1 MPTNQQRKLP
11 VNILDIIEKPLFDSF
26 LRGYNNYTLSGVAL
40 YYFKNS
46 IISDFYIE
54 NIGFIDPSDGLLN
67 GKKNYHFFCKEYR
80 ETCGGQSKE
89 CIAFDQKL
97 VQKFYVEKLKEPIL
111 YRCHMQMWDMAYPL
125 WINDSLWGVLFAG
138 QIISESPALKNNWV
152 TELKKISKY
161 VDFSSIKL
169 VGATFNQ
176 KNEIIGAI
184 NNSNISKVFK
194 KSLIDKVL
202 TYNRE
207 SSISTEELIDRFND
221 FKTFG
226 KLAEE
231 LFNKLYQSQK
241 DAYDMQAQNIHS
253 VFENECIEEL
263 SESGATSLITWQSAL
278 HKVLSKIQTN
288 FKFIERLG
296 VFHHEIEKLANE
308 SDKIVFNLVA
318 MNSSRW
324 WDTKPCY
331 ILKEQLI
338 IITKNLEPKPLPHFL
353 SAGVGES
360 LAEIKKFMVYPYF
373 KENTGI
379 YTIII
384 IQFRENDS
392 IIEERQKEY
401 LAALLDRI
409 LRLDE
414 VFRLNLR
421 EREMHADF
429 EKNVHLTRHD
439 LRTNGQIILGNI
451 DKYDLLLKKGFALND
466 TEIATQR
473 TLIYNSFK
481 KLEDRIEKLTAEP
494 KKNKTYKLESLDVY
508 KVISNNIDLF
518 RATAQKRGIKMHSVT
533 PGHNIDPFDAFVL
546 CERSEL
552 DRAVAALI
560 DNAIKYSFDD
570 TDIMV
575 IFSKTEER
583 FTFEIE
589 DYGIGIP
596 GPLLEKIKE
605 LGVRVEVNDYRRNRV
620 GTGLGIYIANYV
632 FCELLNGE
640 IEFTSNP
647 DPSPRNKSKIE
658 FHNYITKVKVTI
670 PITNDK

>member
-1 MPTNQQRKLP
+1 
-11 VNILDIIEKPLFDSF
+11 
-26 LRGYNNYTLSGVAL
+26 
-40 YYFKNS
+40 
-46 IISDFYIE
+46 
-54 NIGFIDPSDGLLN
+54 
-67 GKKNYHFFCKEYR
+67 
-80 ETCGGQSKE
+80 
-89 CIAFDQKL
+89 
-97 VQKFYVEKLKEPIL
+97 
-111 YRCHMQMWDMAYPL
+111 
-125 WINDSLWGVLFAG
+125 
-138 QIISESPALKNNWV
+138 
-152 TELKKISKY
+152 
-161 VDFSSIKL
+161 
-169 VGATFNQ
+169 
-176 KNEIIGAI
+176 
-184 NNSNISKVFK
+184 
-194 KSLIDKVL
+194 
-202 TYNRE
+202 
-207 SSISTEELIDRFND
+207 
-221 FKTFG
+221 
-226 KLAEE
+226 
-231 LFNKLYQSQK
+231 
-241 DAYDMQAQNIHS
+241 
-253 VFENECIEEL
+253 
-263 SESGATSLITWQSAL
+263 
-278 HKVLSKIQTN
+278 
-288 FKFIERLG
+288 
-296 VFHHEIEKLANE
+296 
-308 SDKIVFNLVA
+308 
-318 MNSSRW
+318 
-324 WDTKPCY
+324 
-331 ILKEQLI
+331 
-338 IITKNLEPKPLPHFL
+338 
-353 SAGVGES
+353 
-360 LAEIKKFMVYPYF
+360 MVYPYF